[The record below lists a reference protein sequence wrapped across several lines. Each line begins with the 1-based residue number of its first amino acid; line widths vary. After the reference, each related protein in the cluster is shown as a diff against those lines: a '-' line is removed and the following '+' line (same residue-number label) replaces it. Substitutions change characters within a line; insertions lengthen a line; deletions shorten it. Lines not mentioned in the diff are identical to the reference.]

1 MTPEFLKKLSTNPVL
16 LKGFSNPES
25 MQAISLF
32 QSNPK
37 KAMEQYGANPEF
49 REFLQDFAKMM
60 GMHFEGMAEGE
71 KKKEEEKK
79 QQQEND
85 PMQEIIDKDPLVKV
99 WKG

>member
-49 REFLQDFAKMM
+49 REFLQEFAKMM

-71 KKKEEEKK
+71 KKKEEETEDRRGDSIV
-79 QQQEND
+79 QYE
-85 PMQEIIDKDPLVKV
+85 P
-99 WKG
+99 